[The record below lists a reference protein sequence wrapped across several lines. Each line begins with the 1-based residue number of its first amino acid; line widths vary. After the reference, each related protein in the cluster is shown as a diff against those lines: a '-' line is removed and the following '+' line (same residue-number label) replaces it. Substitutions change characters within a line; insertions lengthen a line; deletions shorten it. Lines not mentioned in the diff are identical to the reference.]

1 MSLIEL
7 SPIPVGVEFGSLE
20 DILIYPNSTISPLN
34 ENKVFDLQ
42 FGIRMGLNRA

>member
-34 ENKVFDLQ
+34 ENKVFD
-42 FGIRMGLNRA
+42 